1 MFMEHIDMKKCL
13 NCGYE
18 RQPKDEGKVPA
29 TECPRVL
36 SYTNGIKDGGK
47 GLEESADELNYAGRI
62 TRYGLSFGA
71 RITLA
76 VFAGFFGVIML
87 HVGSGWEGQGKMG
100 INMFG
105 TFCLF
110 VAVACVTTGRVR
122 QFVGSII
129 GCALCTIALWYVVT
143 TSSDDS
149 LTFFVIFGIPGVA
162 YAYKVRFGFSKRK
175 ESS

>member
-1 MFMEHIDMKKCL
+1 MKKCL

-18 RQPKDEGKVPA
+18 RQLKDEGTVPA
-29 TECPRVL
+29 TECPRCHIVCDR
-36 SYTNGIKDGGK
+36 IKDGGK

-76 VFAGFFGVIML
+76 IFAGFFGVIML
-87 HVGSGWEGQGKMG
+87 HAASQIDAGAVPYY
-100 INMFG
+100 MFAA
-105 TFCLF
+105 FCLMI
-110 VAVACVTTGRVR
+110 AIACVTKGRVR

-143 TSSDDS
+143 ASSGDS
-149 LTFFVIFGIPGVA
+149 LMFLAIFGIPGVA
-162 YAYKVRFGFSKRK
+162 YVYKVRFGFSKRK